1 MSGDAESRSEK
12 PKKADDAP
20 VMGRPRLEISRPIFE
35 QLCMQQ
41 ATKDDVAAV
50 FQCSPDTIENRVREW
65 YGEGATFSAI
75 SRELRKAGIVS
86 LRQAGF
92 RMARNNP
99 IIHKFYMINYGGMKD
114 TRHIQGN
121 MTVENFQPGDEKKLT
136 TEQLRRVRNG
146 EALDA
151 VLAETTQRDD
161 D

>member
-1 MSGDAESRSEK
+1 MSEQK
-12 PKKADDAP
+12 PKKAEVKKSDDAP
-20 VMGRPRLEISRPIFE
+20 VMGRPRLELSQEIFE
-35 QLCMQQ
+35 GICMQQ
-41 ATKDDVAAV
+41 ATLADVAAI
-50 FQCSPDTIENRVREW
+50 FRCSPDTIENRCKEW
-65 YGEGATFSAI
+65 YQGRTFSDI

-92 RMARNNP
+92 RMARTNP
-99 IIHKFYMINYGGMKD
+99 VVHKFYMTNFGGMKD
-114 TRHIQGN
+114 SKHIQGS
-121 MTVENFQPGDEKKLT
+121 MTVESFQPGDEKNLT